1 MGRDILFGLA
11 AFNVSYGY
19 IKHRAAVDHQ
29 AAGVKPEH
37 QQIKIENATQTTTEA
52 TVESIAPPKV

>member
-37 QQIKIENATQTTTEA
+37 QQNNGRKRAVHKRILGRRANK
-52 TVESIAPPKV
+52 K